1 MHLGLMGTIRCMA
14 VTGHHMNLHI
24 NPQWFEAAWIILDRE
39 RGVSVREIQDA
50 TCKYFSVK
58 RSEMFSQRKNQRIA
72 NARMVAMYLACEKT
86 DLSLPEIG
94 RMFHRDHTT
103 IYHGHRKI
111 EKRRLE
117 NEYFESAITELSELL
132 EGAKHD

>member
-1 MHLGLMGTIRCMA
+1 MS
-14 VTGHHMNLHI
+14 VTGQHMNLHVSAR
-24 NPQWFEAAWIILDRE
+24 WFEAAWIILDRE

-50 TCKYFSVK
+50 ACEYFGVK
-58 RSEMFSQRKNQRIA
+58 RTEMLSQRKDRRVT
-72 NARMVAMYLACEKT
+72 NARMIAMYLACEKT
-86 DLSLPEIG
+86 DHSLPEIG

-111 EKRRLE
+111 GRRRAE
-117 NEYFESAITELSELL
+117 NDFFETAVGELDGII